1 MDFLSSF
8 MCVCDQRVQHT
19 ILLPFVVCGEKWQ
32 TCRGICPLWI
42 EENLIVEGNRRVGVQ
57 EAVIGR
63 QLNVRERAV
72 IAQQLQ
78 HDNQEG

>member
-1 MDFLSSF
+1 M
-8 MCVCDQRVQHT
+8 
-19 ILLPFVVCGEKWQ
+19 PFAVCGEKWR
-32 TCRGICPLWI
+32 TCNCPLWI
-42 EENLIVEGNRRVGVQ
+42 EENLIVEHDRRVGVQ
-57 EAVIGR
+57 EAVFGR